1 MLVYNNNKTILLPN
15 LPALYELLNNNENE
29 SLYSCKCMYTD
40 RIAIQHTYKQGQG
53 MHSIRIWKTKSLF
66 DYWFNDFHHSGR
78 NFIASLDYII
88 HDQHIK
94 IEYLSVNNGKHINLY
109 NQILDTNEI
118 DDILES
124 LIKFV
129 KNVATKEN
137 KTKIILDVHEN
148 LQLYNKYY
156 YYEGFEITGR
166 KSVDNPFWIETELN
180 LRAVT
185 VNVGENLQNT
195 KQ

>member
-15 LPALYELLNNNENE
+15 LPALYELLNNNEDE

-40 RIAIQHTYKQGQG
+40 RIAIQHKQDKRG

-66 DYWFNDFHHSGR
+66 DYWFDDFHHSGR

-94 IEYLSVNNGKHINLY
+94 IVYLSVNDGRHINLY
-109 NQILDTNEI
+109 NQILSI
-118 DDILES
+118 DERDDMMES

-156 YYEGFEITGR
+156 YYEGFEPTGR
-166 KSVDNPFWIETELN
+166 KSIDNPFWIETELN

-185 VNVGENLQNT
+185 VNVGENLI